1 MRDIALYG
9 HLTIDTITDGD
20 TEKKTLG
27 SMANV
32 WKALLEIDPTI
43 DIGLSPIDVGQAL
56 IYVDKPA
63 AKRYSK
69 VNLSLVQHPVKMIDS
84 KINHLIYLNEMT
96 RHDFIPGLGG
106 IITADIC
113 PGKSISNTV
122 NKDLLN
128 YVDYLFI
135 SDEDIDCDLS
145 YLASVARGWVI
156 LHSAS
161 GSVVSNGE
169 KEFFYKLPEEL
180 MLKDVNVLGAG
191 DIFASCFLYKLLGNE
206 GDIHEWIEFSHLTT
220 TEIIKIQ
227 NEKI

>member
-1 MRDIALYG
+1 MKDIALYG
-9 HLTIDTITDGD
+9 HLTIDTILDGD

-32 WKALLEIDPTI
+32 WKALLEIDATL

-63 AKRYSK
+63 AQRYSK
-69 VNLSLVQHPVKMIDS
+69 VNLSLVEHQVKMMSS
-84 KINHLIYLNEMT
+84 KISHLIYLNELT
-96 RHDFIPGLGG
+96 RHDFIPALDG

-113 PGKSISNTV
+113 PGKPV
-122 NKDLLN
+122 NKEMLQ

-135 SDEDIDCDLS
+135 SDEDIKGSLS
-145 YLASVARGWVI
+145 EYTNATKGWVI

-169 KEFFYKLPEEL
+169 EEFFYKLPEEL

-191 DIFASCFLYKLLGNE
+191 DIFASCFLYKLLEGY
-206 GDIHEWIEFSHLTT
+206 GDIRDWIEYSHLTT
-220 TEIIKIQ
+220 TEILKSS
-227 NEKI
+227 K

>member
-1 MRDIALYG
+1 MKDIALYG
-9 HLTIDTITDGD
+9 HLTIDTILDGD

-32 WKALLEIDPTI
+32 WKALLELDATL

-63 AKRYSK
+63 AQRYSK
-69 VNLSLVQHPVKMIDS
+69 VNLSLVEHQVKMMSS
-84 KINHLIYLNEMT
+84 KISHLIYLNELT
-96 RHDFIPGLGG
+96 RHDFIPALDG

-113 PGKSISNTV
+113 PGKSV
-122 NKDLLN
+122 NKEMLQ

-135 SDEDIDCDLS
+135 SDEDIKGSLS
-145 YLASVARGWVI
+145 EYTNATKGWVI

-169 KEFFYKLPEEL
+169 EEFFYKLPEEM

-191 DIFASCFLYKLLGNE
+191 DIFASCFLYKLLEGY
-206 GDIHEWIEFSHLTT
+206 GDIRDWIEYSHLTT
-220 TEIIKIQ
+220 TEILKSS
-227 NEKI
+227 K

>member
-1 MRDIALYG
+1 MKDVALYG
-9 HLTIDTITDGD
+9 HLTIDTIVDGD
-20 TEKKTLG
+20 SERKTLG

-32 WKALLEIDPTI
+32 WKVLLELDPTL

-69 VNLSLVQHPVKMIDS
+69 VNLSLIQHKAKIYDS
-84 KINHLIYLNEMT
+84 KIHHLIYLNEMT
-96 RHDFIPGLGG
+96 RHDFIPAIDG

-113 PGKSISNTV
+113 PGKSV
-122 NKDLLN
+122 NKDLLSV
-128 YVDYLFI
+128 VDYLFI
-135 SDEDIDCDLS
+135 SDEDIDGDLS
-145 YLASVARGWVI
+145 EYAEVTKGWVI
-156 LHSAS
+156 LHGAS

-191 DIFASCFLYKLLGNE
+191 DTFASCFLYKLLQNE
-206 GDIHEWIEFSHLTT
+206 GDIHNWIEFAHLKT
-220 TEIIKIQ
+220 TEIIRNSI
-227 NEKI
+227 

>member
-1 MRDIALYG
+1 MKDIALYG
-9 HLTIDTITDGD
+9 HLTIDTIIDGD

-32 WKALLEIDPTI
+32 WKALLEIDATL

-69 VNLSLVQHPVKMIDS
+69 VNLSLVQHQVKMMSS
-84 KINHLIYLNEMT
+84 KISHLIYLNELT
-96 RHDFIPGLGG
+96 RHDFIPALDG

-113 PGKSISNTV
+113 PGKSV
-122 NKDLLN
+122 NMKMLQ

-135 SDEDIDCDLS
+135 SDADIKGSLTEYTD
-145 YLASVARGWVI
+145 ATKGWVI

-169 KEFFYKLPEEL
+169 EEFFYKLPKEL

-220 TEIIKIQ
+220 TEIIKTQ

>member
-1 MRDIALYG
+1 MKDIALYG
-9 HLTIDTITDGD
+9 HLTIDTITDGN

-63 AKRYSK
+63 AQRYSK
-69 VNLSLVQHPVKMIDS
+69 VNLSLVQNQVKMMSS
-84 KINHLIYLNEMT
+84 KISHLIYLNELT
-96 RHDFIPGLGG
+96 RHDFIPALDG

-113 PGKSISNTV
+113 PGKPV
-122 NKDLLN
+122 NMEMLQ

-135 SDEDIDCDLS
+135 SDEDIKGSLS
-145 YLASVARGWVI
+145 EYTDATKGWVI

-169 KEFFYKLPEEL
+169 EEFFYKLPKEL

-191 DIFASCFLYKLLGNE
+191 DIFASCFLYKLLGDE
-206 GDIHEWIEFSHLTT
+206 GDIHEWVEFSHLTT
-220 TEIIKIQ
+220 TGIIKIQ

>member
-1 MRDIALYG
+1 MKDIALYG

-32 WKALLEIDPTI
+32 WKALLELDPTL

-56 IYVDKPA
+56 IYIDKPA
-63 AKRYSK
+63 AQRYSK
-69 VNLSLVQHPVKMIDS
+69 VQLSLVQHQAKIFSS
-84 KINHLIYLNEMT
+84 KVNHLIYLNEMT
-96 RHDFIPGLGG
+96 RYDFIPALDG

-113 PGKSISNTV
+113 PGKSISNTA

-145 YLASVARGWVI
+145 YLASVTKGWVI
-156 LHSAS
+156 LHSSS
-161 GSVVSNGE
+161 GSIVSNGE
-169 KEFFYKLPEEL
+169 EEFFYKLPENM
-180 MLKDVNVLGAG
+180 MLKNVNVLGAG
-191 DIFASCFLYKLLGNE
+191 DIFASCFLYKLLQNV
-206 GDIHEWIEFSHLTT
+206 GDMRSWIEFSHLKT
-220 TEIIKIQ
+220 TEIIKNSI
-227 NEKI
+227 